1 MEAKGEREM
10 AANKLTAKA
19 VGIPAGIA
27 MGVGAALAVT
37 AAGSAASAWAILRGF
52 VPEGRIG
59 YYSMTILV
67 LSAVAGSAVAAGS
80 VQRLRAQMCL
90 AAGVGYYLCLLAMTA
105 LFFGGRYHGM
115 GVTGVMV
122 FCGSVLVILLA
133 PGSKNRA
140 GSRRRRKRA

>member
-1 MEAKGEREM
+1 M

-37 AAGSAASAWAILRGF
+37 AAGSAASAWAILGGF

-59 YYSMTILV
+59 YFAMTILV

-90 AAGVGYYLCLLAMTA
+90 AAGAGYYLCLLAMTA
-105 LFFGGRYHGM
+105 LFFGGRYHGV

-140 GSRRRRKRA
+140 GCRRRRKRA

>member
-37 AAGSAASAWAILRGF
+37 AAGSAASAWAILGGF

-59 YYSMTILV
+59 YFAMTILV

-140 GSRRRRKRA
+140 GCRRRRKRA

>member
-1 MEAKGEREM
+1 MEAKGEKGM

-19 VGIPAGIA
+19 VSIPVGVA
-27 MGVGAALAVT
+27 MGVGAALVMT
-37 AAGSAASAWAILRGF
+37 AMGSAASAWAILGGF
-52 VPEGRIG
+52 VPETGIG
-59 YYSMTILV
+59 YLVMIILLV
-67 LSAVAGSAVAAGS
+67 SASAGSAVAAGS

-90 AAGVGYYLCLLAMTA
+90 AAGVGYYLCLMAMTA

-140 GSRRRRKRA
+140 GCRRRRKRA

>member
-37 AAGSAASAWAILRGF
+37 AAGSAASAWAILGGF

-59 YYSMTILV
+59 YFAMTILV

-115 GVTGVMV
+115 GVTGAMV

-140 GSRRRRKRA
+140 GCRRRRKRA